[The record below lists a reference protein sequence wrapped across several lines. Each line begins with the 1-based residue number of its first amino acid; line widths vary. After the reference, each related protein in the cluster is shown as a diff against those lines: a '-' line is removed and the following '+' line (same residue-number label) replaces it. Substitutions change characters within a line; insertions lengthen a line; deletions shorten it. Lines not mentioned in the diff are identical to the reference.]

1 MMSIDA
7 IYRNRRRI
15 NQEYKRFYTDDNKE
29 IYTFLEL
36 TGMKVLLELNGPKNT
51 IYENKKYKINVT
63 LSCDYPFKP
72 PNVNVLTPIIHP
84 NIYEGEVC
92 VDTLKHNWTPAYTI
106 HAIMIVIYHLLAEPD
121 ISDVSI
127 MTQSLSSNHVSY
139 KKSSMRHFQVWGGR
153 RNFMMYL
160 AGMRL
165 LEKENTNETDKDN
178 YSKVVEKNKKSKNM
192 LDVLSRRDYLLN
204 ILSYL

>member
-1 MMSIDA
+1 MSIDK

-15 NQEYKRFYTDDNKE
+15 YQEYKRFCADKKND
-29 IYTFLEL
+29 IYTFLEV
-36 TGMKVLLELNGPKNT
+36 TGLNVRLELNGPKNS
-51 IYENKKYKINVT
+51 IYEKKHYKIHVT
-63 LSCDYPFKP
+63 LSSDYPFEP
-72 PNVNVLTPIIHP
+72 PKIKVLTPIIHP

-92 VDTLKHNWTPAYTI
+92 VDILKHNWTPAYSI
-106 HAIMIVIYHLLAEPD
+106 HTVMIVIYHLLAEPD

-127 MTQSLSSNHVSY
+127 MTQSLSLNHVLY

-165 LEKENTNETDKDN
+165 LEKENTNETDKEN

-204 ILSYL
+204 ILSFL